1 MNPAPERG
9 IMGRS
14 SMPDIYIRHG
24 NHWRK
29 AQRRLP
35 ERRDPPPEP
44 PRRERGLRTLD
55 SLLAGKRRKP
65 FWK

>member
-1 MNPAPERG
+1 
-9 IMGRS
+9 
-14 SMPDIYIRHG
+14 MPDIYLRRG

-44 PRRERGLRTLD
+44 PPRRERGPRTLD
-55 SLLAGKRRKP
+55 ALFGREANEAFLEVGVSVAYEFAR
-65 FWK
+65 